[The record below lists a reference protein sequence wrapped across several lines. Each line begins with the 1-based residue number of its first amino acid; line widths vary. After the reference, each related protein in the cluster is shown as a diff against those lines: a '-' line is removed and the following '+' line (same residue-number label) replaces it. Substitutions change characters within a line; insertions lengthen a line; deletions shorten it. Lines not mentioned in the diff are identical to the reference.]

1 MVIGRTMRS
10 PGTKAA
16 RIIDFQVAG
25 GGPKLR
31 GNMPAMQDDLSEAK
45 RTIWTVGHSN
55 HPPERFLDLLKQHR
69 IAVVVD
75 VRSSPFCRYAT
86 HFNKQVIQAALE
98 ADGLKYLF
106 LGDLIGGRAEGERF
120 YDEKGHVLYGEV
132 ARSARFREGID
143 RLLDGIQTFRV
154 ALLCGE
160 EDPTNCHRRRL
171 IGRVLRDQDVT
182 VVHIRGDGRV
192 QSEDELTAE
201 EKFRKT
207 KGQMS
212 LFDME
217 DSDEWKSTQSVL
229 PKSRPPNSL
238 GPSDGPQSDD

>member
-154 ALLCGE
+154 ALFKWRTKLTTTAWPARTAATTFPVATRSTSSGSASTDPSCG
-160 EDPTNCHRRRL
+160 
-171 IGRVLRDQDVT
+171 
-182 VVHIRGDGRV
+182 
-192 QSEDELTAE
+192 
-201 EKFRKT
+201 
-207 KGQMS
+207 
-212 LFDME
+212 
-217 DSDEWKSTQSVL
+217 
-229 PKSRPPNSL
+229 
-238 GPSDGPQSDD
+238 